1 MEAKIGQPLPP
12 CTESSHG
19 KASHGSHEAS
29 HQSCTIK
36 KLNLWR
42 ISFDWQWTFHFCLSR
57 RVFQVHLGKIT
68 WNPKMEVWKIMFLF
82 NWMIPRFHVNF
93 QGKNRDLNYPEPRWL
108 LTNRPFNRFNR
119 FNVSPLRVAKLQPL
133 KSSLAAV
140 MAILIDKQ
148 NTKTQRWRRNS
159 WRPKKR
165 AGFRTIRESKGEV
178 LLEMRTCDLDSSC
191 AIFS

>member
-1 MEAKIGQPLPP
+1 MSCFPSTPWKING
-12 CTESSHG
+12 
-19 KASHGSHEAS
+19 
-29 HQSCTIK
+29 
-36 KLNLWR
+36 
-42 ISFDWQWTFHFCLSR
+42 
-57 RVFQVHLGKIT
+57 
-68 WNPKMEVWKIMFLF
+68 WNPKMEVWKKMFLF

-93 QGKNRDLNYPEPRWL
+93 QGRNRDLNYPEPRSL

-119 FNVSPLRVAKLQPL
+119 FDVSPLRVAKLQPL

-159 WRPKKR
+159 WRPKKGLAFGQSGNQR
-165 AGFRTIRESKGEV
+165 GKFC
-178 LLEMRTCDLDSSC
+178 LEMRACDLDSSC